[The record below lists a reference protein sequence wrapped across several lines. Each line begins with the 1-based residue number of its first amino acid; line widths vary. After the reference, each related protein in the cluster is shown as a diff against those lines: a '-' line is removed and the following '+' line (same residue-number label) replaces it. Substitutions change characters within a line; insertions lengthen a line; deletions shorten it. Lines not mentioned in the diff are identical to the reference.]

1 MRVTLL
7 SGSLGSD
14 SLRPGSYGRAIRVTG
29 QSPAPRES
37 PQLRER
43 SGEVIVGYIWAS
55 PVSHPT
61 TTEYRSKPCSALPDL
76 SSLCRSSLAAIRAVL
91 RLAVASCTV
100 LAGCHVAAV
109 CDMPIYGCVR
119 HEHIRRRIMAVAVMH
134 IG

>member
-1 MRVTLL
+1 MYQK
-7 SGSLGSD
+7 SSD
-14 SLRPGSYGRAIRVTG
+14 LRKYLIISIYIDF
-29 QSPAPRES
+29 
-37 PQLRER
+37 LRFYFPFFC
-43 SGEVIVGYIWAS
+43 IHWIMGYIWAS